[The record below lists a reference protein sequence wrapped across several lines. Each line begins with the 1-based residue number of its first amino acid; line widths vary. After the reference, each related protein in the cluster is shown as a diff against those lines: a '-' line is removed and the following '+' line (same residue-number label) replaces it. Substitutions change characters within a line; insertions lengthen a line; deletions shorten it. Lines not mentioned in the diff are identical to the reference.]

1 MKEINKSFVEV
12 KKSKFYGYLYKVN
25 SIYEVN
31 NILDKIKEENKK
43 AKHVVYAYKINGIEK
58 KHEDK
63 EPSGSAGL
71 PILNLINIK
80 NLDNILIIVVRY
92 FGGTLLGKGLLT
104 RTYMKTA
111 NELLKKDTINQVFL

>member
-1 MKEINKSFVEV
+1 MKEINKSYLEV
-12 KKSKFYGYLYKVN
+12 KKSKFYGYLYKIN
-25 SIYEVN
+25 STNEVESV
-31 NILDKIKEENKK
+31 LSMLKEENKK
-43 AKHVVYAYKINGIEK
+43 AKHIVYAYKINNIEK

-80 NLDNILIIVVRY
+80 KLDNILIVVIRY

-104 RTYMKTA
+104 RTYSNTA
-111 NELLKKDTINQVFL
+111 NMLLKEDIIDRFFL